1 MGWST
6 LGYDKVGGMTKVV
19 RWVLPGLP
27 QLLQGRWLGGGT
39 ALFLWIALVG
49 LTLARLPRVAGTLS
63 AGVEGWVALLTI
75 ITVLSG
81 VWMWSFRRNGGDRLV
96 GPGVDGAAGGL
107 WAGFRENR
115 MAVVGLWVVGAFYL
129 AALLAPI
136 LSPFDPAYQPAYQDG
151 QMELILAP
159 PSVTHILGTDQFSR
173 DIFSR
178 ILFGAR
184 ISLSIGLLAVGI
196 SVTFGAVL
204 GAVAGYLGGWIDA
217 VVMRFVDM
225 VMAFPRLVLLI
236 GLVAFFPRSIL
247 LIILALAFT
256 QWPFTT
262 RIVRGEVLGLRER
275 EFAEAARALGFSK
288 ARIIFRHLLPNTLA
302 PIIVA
307 ATLGI
312 GNTIILEAGLS
323 FLGLGVEAP
332 TPSWGIM
339 VATGRANLLDAWW
352 VATFPGL
359 AIVAVVLAFNLAGDG
374 LRDAFDPRRLRGG
387 RR

>member
-1 MGWST
+1 M
-6 LGYDKVGGMTKVV
+6 VGGMTRAVGLI
-19 RWVLPGLP
+19 LPGLP
-27 QLLQGRWLGGGT
+27 QLLKGRWLGGGT
-39 ALFLWIALVG
+39 ALSLWVLLVG
-49 LTLARLPRVAGTLS
+49 LTLARFPRVVGAFS
-63 AGVEGWVALLTI
+63 AGVEGWIAFLTLI
-75 ITVLSG
+75 SVLGG
-81 VWMWSFRRNGGDRLV
+81 VWVWSFRRRGGE
-96 GPGVDGAAGGL
+96 GPLGSGVRGGF
-107 WAGFRENR
+107 WEGFAENR
-115 MAVVGLWVVGAFYL
+115 MAVVGLWVIGASYL
-129 AALLAPI
+129 VALLTPI
-136 LSPFDPAYQPAYQDG
+136 LAPFDPAYQPAYQAG

-159 PSVTHILGTDQFSR
+159 PSFTHILGTDQFSR

-178 ILFGAR
+178 ILYGAR

-196 SVTFGAVL
+196 SVSLGAVL
-204 GAVAGYLGGWIDA
+204 GAVAGYLGGWVDM

-275 EFAEAARALGFSK
+275 EFTEAARALGFSR
-288 ARIIFRHLLPNTLA
+288 ARIIFRHLLPNALA

-339 VATGRANLLDAWW
+339 VATGRALLLDAWW

-374 LRDAFDPRRLRGG
+374 LRDAFDPRRSWGMKR
-387 RR
+387 